1 MTNHN
6 EDKAPT
12 LHSTRHTT
20 GATRPP
26 TERNAPALAD
36 QDAPVS
42 VERAARASAERA
54 DGIAVERGVRVSA
67 ERDDRVFVGRGV
79 RVPVERADGMPAE
92 QGVRVSVERDAWVS
106 VERGARVSAERDA
119 PVSAERAD
127 GIPVERDDRVF
138 VGRGVRVP
146 VERADGMPA
155 ERGVRVAAER
165 DGRIPVDLWLVRS
178 PGPVGGGR
186 RLAVAELDGRE
197 RSRAAGFLRPR
208 DGLLYTAA
216 HIALRR
222 LLAAV
227 LGVSPQ
233 DVAYV
238 RELCPG
244 CGAPHGRPAVRP
256 GPEPA
261 PHFSLSHSG
270 GCALVAVAPAPV
282 GVDIQRRPTER
293 ATEVCVGLLHPGERA
308 ELEALPRDRRA
319 AALGQ
324 LWARKEAYLK
334 GIGTGLERPAHA
346 DYLGTPGH
354 GPWRRPPHW
363 TVLDLSR
370 APAHAA
376 VAVPGVPALPLR
388 IRPLPAEW
396 LHEGDAAPALAGI
409 AHLTRAVRVKE
420 TTT

>member
-1 MTNHN
+1 MTNHS

-12 LHSTRHTT
+12 AHSTRHTT
-20 GATRPP
+20 GAPRQPA
-26 TERNAPALAD
+26 ERNAPVPAE

-42 VERAARASAERA
+42 VERDARASVERA
-54 DGIAVERGVRVSA
+54 DGIA
-67 ERDDRVFVGRGV
+67 
-79 RVPVERADGMPAE
+79 
-92 QGVRVSVERDAWVS
+92 
-106 VERGARVSAERDA
+106 
-119 PVSAERAD
+119 
-127 GIPVERDDRVF
+127 VERDDRVF

-155 ERGVRVAAER
+155 ERADGMPAERGVRVSAEQ
-165 DGRIPVDLWLVRS
+165 DARIPVDLWLVRS
-178 PGPVGGGR
+178 PVPAGGGR

-227 LGVSPQ
+227 LGLAPE

-256 GPEPA
+256 GPAPA

-308 ELEALPRDRRA
+308 ELEALPRDRRG

-376 VAVPGVPALPLR
+376 VAVPGAPALPLR

>member
-1 MTNHN
+1 MTNHS

-12 LHSTRHTT
+12 IHSTRHTT
-20 GATRPP
+20 GATRQPA
-26 TERNAPALAD
+26 ERHAPVPAE

-42 VERAARASAERA
+42 VERDARAS
-54 DGIAVERGVRVSA
+54 VERDAPVSA
-67 ERDDRVFVGRGV
+67 ERDDRVLMGRGV
-79 RVPVERADGMPAE
+79 RVPVERADGIPAE
-92 QGVRVSVERDAWVS
+92 GGVP
-106 VERGARVSAERDA
+106 VSAERD
-119 PVSAERAD
+119 D
-127 GIPVERDDRVF
+127 
-138 VGRGVRVP
+138 
-146 VERADGMPA
+146 
-155 ERGVRVAAER
+155 
-165 DGRIPVDLWLVRS
+165 RIPVDLWLVRPQFT
-178 PGPVGGGR
+178 PGTGR
-186 RLAVAELDGRE
+186 RLAVAELDARE
-197 RSRAAGFLRPR
+197 RSRAAAFLRPR

-227 LGVSPQ
+227 LGLAPE

-256 GPEPA
+256 GPAPA

-308 ELEALPRDRRA
+308 ELEALPRDRRG

-376 VAVPGVPALPLR
+376 VAVPGAPALPLR

>member
-1 MTNHN
+1 MTNHS
-6 EDKAPT
+6 EDRAP
-12 LHSTRHTT
+12 STRSARPAT
-20 GATRPP
+20 GTARQ
-26 TERNAPALAD
+26 PAE
-36 QDAPVS
+36 QDAPVPVDRDTRVP
-42 VERAARASAERA
+42 VERADEIPA
-54 DGIAVERGVRVSA
+54 ERGVRVSA
-67 ERDDRVFVGRGV
+67 ELDARVFVGRGV
-79 RVPVERADGMPAE
+79 RVPVERADRIPVDR
-92 QGVRVSVERDAWVS
+92 GVRVSAELDARVPADGDTQVPAELDARVSVAQDARVTVERDDWVS
-106 VERGARVSAERDA
+106 VEQDVRVSAERDDR
-119 PVSAERAD
+119 VSAAQ
-127 GIPVERDDRVF
+127 DD
-138 VGRGVRVP
+138 
-146 VERADGMPA
+146 
-155 ERGVRVAAER
+155 
-165 DGRIPVDLWLVRS
+165 RIPVDLWLVR
-178 PGPVGGGR
+178 PPVPHGGGR
-186 RLAVAELDGRE
+186 RLAVAELDARE

-227 LGVSPQ
+227 LGLAPE

-256 GPEPA
+256 GPAPA

-270 GCALVAVAPAPV
+270 GRALVAVAPVPV

-293 ATEVCVGLLHPGERA
+293 ATEVCAGLLHPGERA
-308 ELEALPRDRRA
+308 ELEALPQDRRS

-363 TVLDLSR
+363 TVLDLAC

-376 VAVPGVPALPLR
+376 VAVPGAPALPLR

-396 LHEGDAAPALAGI
+396 LHEGDAAPALAEI

>member
-1 MTNHN
+1 MTNHS

-12 LHSTRHTT
+12 VHSTQHTT
-20 GATRPP
+20 GATRQPA
-26 TERNAPALAD
+26 ERDTPVPAE

-42 VERAARASAERA
+42 VERHARASAEHS
-54 DGIAVERGVRVSA
+54 DGIPVERSDGIPVERSAGIPVERGVRVSA
-67 ERDDRVFVGRGV
+67 ERDGRVFVGRGV
-79 RVPVERADGMPAE
+79 RV
-92 QGVRVSVERDAWVS
+92 SVERS
-106 VERGARVSAERDA
+106 
-119 PVSAERAD
+119 D
-127 GIPVERDDRVF
+127 GIPV
-138 VGRGVRVP
+138 
-146 VERADGMPA
+146 

-165 DGRIPVDLWLVRS
+165 DDRIPVDLWLVR
-178 PGPVGGGR
+178 PPVPAGGGR

-227 LGVSPQ
+227 LGVPPQ

-238 RELCPG
+238 RELCPI

-256 GPEPA
+256 GPAPA

-308 ELEALPRDRRA
+308 ELEALPRDRRG

-376 VAVPGVPALPLR
+376 VAVPGTPALPLR

>member
-1 MTNHN
+1 MTNHS

-12 LHSTRHTT
+12 AHSTRHTT
-20 GATRPP
+20 GATRQPA
-26 TERNAPALAD
+26 ERNAPVPAE

-42 VERAARASAERA
+42 VERDARASVERA
-54 DGIAVERGVRVSA
+54 DGIA
-67 ERDDRVFVGRGV
+67 
-79 RVPVERADGMPAE
+79 
-92 QGVRVSVERDAWVS
+92 
-106 VERGARVSAERDA
+106 
-119 PVSAERAD
+119 
-127 GIPVERDDRVF
+127 VERDDRVF

-155 ERGVRVAAER
+155 ERGVRVSAEQ
-165 DGRIPVDLWLVRS
+165 DARIPVDLWLVRS
-178 PGPVGGGR
+178 PVPAGGGR

-227 LGVSPQ
+227 LGLAPE

-256 GPEPA
+256 GPAPA

-308 ELEALPRDRRA
+308 ELEALPRDRRG

-376 VAVPGVPALPLR
+376 VAVPGAPALPLR